1 MSKDFIHIDLSTT
14 TADGANPLKSCIEQL
29 RSALNAVERIQG
41 WMVHN
46 NDGTDYTDLE
56 TKFGLPTGQGATV
69 FTLVD
74 GSLQVMNGT
83 SSGYMKELIDR
94 VG

>member
-1 MSKDFIHIDLSTT
+1 MAQDFIHIDLSTPS
-14 TADGANPLKSCIEQL
+14 ADGANPLKACIEQL
-29 RSALNAVERIQG
+29 RAALNSVERIQG
-41 WMVHN
+41 WMVHS
-46 NDGTDYTDLE
+46 NDGAVWTDLE
-56 TKFGLPTGQGATV
+56 AKFGLPAGQGETV

-74 GSLQVMNGT
+74 GALQVMNGT